1 MPQFPRRGAGGQQGG
16 NRRMGRA
23 WILEDGKPALV
34 MFKPGASD
42 GRNTQVLELGPLPTT
57 GRMAAMANDETF
69 KKALERKLEPGMK
82 VIVDSEA
89 PKK

>member
-1 MPQFPRRGAGGQQGG
+1 
-16 NRRMGRA
+16 
-23 WILEDGKPALV
+23 
-34 MFKPGASD
+34 
-42 GRNTQVLELGPLPTT
+42 
-57 GRMAAMANDETF
+57 MAQMANDENF